1 MNINSNHIDKE
12 SGYMDIKVV
21 NFEKKFE
28 KIKEQHSY
36 KVIAQ
41 MNDYYFKLVRMHR
54 DFIWHKH
61 PETDE
66 VFILIDGNLTIEL
79 RDKTLTLKKC
89 EMVVIPKGVEH
100 KPSCKEECKI
110 LLIEPTT
117 TVNTGNVRSNL
128 TDSNLEW
135 I

>member
-1 MNINSNHIDKE
+1 
-12 SGYMDIKVV
+12 MDIEVI

-28 KIKEQHSY
+28 KIKNLHSY

-41 MNDYYFKLVRMHR
+41 MNNYYFKLVKMKR
-54 DFIWHKH
+54 DFIWHQH

-66 VFILIDGNLTIEL
+66 VFIVIDGNLTIDL
-79 RDKTLTLKKC
+79 RDKTLTLNKF

-100 KPSCKEECKI
+100 KPSSKEECKI
-110 LLIEPTT
+110 LLIEPMNTI
-117 TVNTGNVRSNL
+117 NTGNVASKL
-128 TDSNLEW
+128 TDPNLEW

>member
-1 MNINSNHIDKE
+1 ME
-12 SGYMDIKVV
+12 IKVV

-28 KIKEQHSY
+28 KIKDLHSY

-41 MNDYYFKLVRMHR
+41 MNNYYFKLVKMQRE
-54 DFIWHKH
+54 FIWHQH

-66 VFILIDGNLTIEL
+66 VFIVIDGNLTIEL
-79 RDKTLTLKKC
+79 RDKTLHIKRL

-100 KPSCKEECKI
+100 KPSCNEECEI
-110 LLIEPTT
+110 LLIEPMETI
-117 TVNTGNVRSNL
+117 NTGNISSDL
-128 TDSNLEW
+128 TDTKFEW